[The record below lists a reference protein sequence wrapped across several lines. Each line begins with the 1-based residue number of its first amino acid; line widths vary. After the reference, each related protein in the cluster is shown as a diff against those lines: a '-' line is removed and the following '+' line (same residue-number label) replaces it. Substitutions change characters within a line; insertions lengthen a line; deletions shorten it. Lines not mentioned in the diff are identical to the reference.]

1 MRSARTGQ
9 VSTHIGAPP
18 EEVWAI
24 LSDLERMGEWSP
36 ECYRV
41 AWLDGAESPAKP
53 GARFKGWN
61 RYGFLRWSMTCEV
74 KTADPGREIS
84 WATVRG
90 DRELVVWAYRLQPTT
105 EGCDL
110 TESFEV
116 RWLPPTAVLAED
128 FLMRDRDRRRDEA
141 MRATLDRIKK
151 AAESCVTRGT
161 PSSS

>member
-9 VSTHIGAPP
+9 ASTHIDATP
-18 EEVWAI
+18 EQVWAI
-24 LSDLERMGEWSP
+24 VSDLERMGEWSP

-41 AWLDGAESPAKP
+41 EWLDGATSPAKP

-61 RYGFLRWSMTCEV
+61 RYGLMRWSMTCEV

-84 WATVRG
+84 WATVKG
-90 DRELVVWAYRLQPTT
+90 ARELVVWAYRLQPASQ
-105 EGCDL
+105 GCEL

-116 RWLPPTAVLAED
+116 QWLPPTAVLAED

-141 MRATLDRIKK
+141 MRSTLARIKK
-151 AAESCVTRGT
+151 AAESSVTGSVA
-161 PSSS
+161 SSS

>member
-9 VSTHIGAPP
+9 ASTHIEATP
-18 EEVWAI
+18 EQVWAI

-36 ECYRV
+36 ECHKV
-41 AWLDGAESPAKP
+41 EWLDGAKSPAEP

-61 RYGFLRWSMTCEV
+61 RYGLLRWSMTCEV

-90 DRELVVWAYRLQPTT
+90 RRELVVWTYRLQPVS
-105 EGCDL
+105 EGSDL

-116 RWLPPTAVLAED
+116 RWLPPSAVLAED

-141 MRATLDRIKK
+141 MRSTLARIKK
-151 AAESCVTRGT
+151 AVESSVTGSV
-161 PSSS
+161 SSSS

>member
-9 VSTHIGAPP
+9 ASTHIDATP
-18 EEVWAI
+18 EQVWAI
-24 LSDLERMGEWSP
+24 VSDLERMGEWSP

-41 AWLDGAESPAKP
+41 EWLDGATSPAKP

-61 RYGFLRWSMTCEV
+61 RYGLMRWSMTCEV

-84 WATVRG
+84 WATVKG
-90 DRELVVWAYRLQPTT
+90 ARELVVWTYRLRPASQ
-105 EGCDL
+105 GCEL

-116 RWLPPTAVLAED
+116 QWLPPTAVLAED

-141 MRATLDRIKK
+141 MRSTLDRIKK
-151 AAESCVTRGT
+151 AAESSVTGSVT
-161 PSSS
+161 SSS